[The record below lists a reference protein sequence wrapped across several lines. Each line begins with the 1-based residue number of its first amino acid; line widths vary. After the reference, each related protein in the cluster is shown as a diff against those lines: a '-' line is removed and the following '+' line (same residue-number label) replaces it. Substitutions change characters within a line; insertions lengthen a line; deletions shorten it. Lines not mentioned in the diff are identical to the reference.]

1 MSLNSGLRVVAT
13 LCIGGPRFVSISPR
27 RLLWITHGEIMT
39 CSSDGNPQPT
49 YHWTAALSDSKSV
62 THTTFIGAELVVD
75 VCNLTAWNH
84 RSETRNCRVA
94 VAAAF
99 ILPFTGLTVFSDS
112 DFSPSVR
119 SHLSEMA
126 TEFCR
131 VIRLPGR
138 KLLLA
143 PSLSAFSL

>member
-27 RLLWITHGEIMT
+27 RLLWITHGDIMT

-84 RSETRNCRVA
+84 RSKRRNVSGTTRLKLTCHAENTIRGQRKYA
-94 VAAAF
+94 STQEIYNL
-99 ILPFTGLTVFSDS
+99 ILFANMDQVCSGKFTQWFLQT
-112 DFSPSVR
+112 
-119 SHLSEMA
+119 LN
-126 TEFCR
+126 T
-131 VIRLPGR
+131 
-138 KLLLA
+138 
-143 PSLSAFSL
+143 